1 MEIKGYIIGFL
12 IVVVLLPI
20 VAFTSSIELTLSII
34 GVLVT
39 GALINT
45 SYNADI
51 LEKIKKDIKEIKKQT
66 ENIQKEVDIIVGAN
80 LFMRKSVLDE
90 VGIFDED
97 FFLYD
102 EETELQYRIKKAGYK
117 IIINPESKIYHL
129 ELAKFRL

>member
-20 VAFTSSIELTLSII
+20 VAFTGSIELTLSII

-66 ENIQKEVDIIVGAN
+66 ENIQKE
-80 LFMRKSVLDE
+80 
-90 VGIFDED
+90 
-97 FFLYD
+97 
-102 EETELQYRIKKAGYK
+102 
-117 IIINPESKIYHL
+117 
-129 ELAKFRL
+129 

>member
-66 ENIQKEVDIIVGAN
+66 ENIQKE
-80 LFMRKSVLDE
+80 
-90 VGIFDED
+90 
-97 FFLYD
+97 
-102 EETELQYRIKKAGYK
+102 
-117 IIINPESKIYHL
+117 
-129 ELAKFRL
+129 

>member
-20 VAFTSSIELTLSII
+20 VAFTGSIELTLSII

-51 LEKIKKDIKEIKKQT
+51 LEQIKKDIEEIKK
-66 ENIQKEVDIIVGAN
+66 ENNQKE
-80 LFMRKSVLDE
+80 
-90 VGIFDED
+90 
-97 FFLYD
+97 
-102 EETELQYRIKKAGYK
+102 
-117 IIINPESKIYHL
+117 
-129 ELAKFRL
+129 

>member
-20 VAFTSSIELTLSII
+20 VAFNGSIELTLSII

-51 LEKIKKDIKEIKKQT
+51 LEKIKKDIEEIKKEK
-66 ENIQKEVDIIVGAN
+66 ENNQ
-80 LFMRKSVLDE
+80 
-90 VGIFDED
+90 
-97 FFLYD
+97 
-102 EETELQYRIKKAGYK
+102 EE
-117 IIINPESKIYHL
+117 
-129 ELAKFRL
+129 